1 MAELRTPKG
10 RYIMTM
16 QKCLKCG
23 SDNIDSGKVQSAGTV
38 GFKSDKHK
46 VLINSNTHS
55 YCCLDCGYV
64 ETYVDQEYLER
75 IKAKK

>member
-1 MAELRTPKG
+1 MTEMRTRKDKST
-10 RYIMTM
+10 MKM
-16 QKCLKCG
+16 QKCPKCG
-23 SDNIDSGKVQSAGTV
+23 STNIDTGKVQSAGTI
-38 GFKSDKHK
+38 GYKSDEHK
-46 VLINSNTHS
+46 VLFNSNTHS